1 MLMFIDFGIFEFIVE
16 LARVESPTMFVGF
29 LSFAFFSGLVSGL
42 ILCGIYQVRTMNK
55 LMNMGLK
62 EDGPLVKL
70 LDKAESLTGNGRGG
84 PNNEQIQ
91 NMVGSVFGA
100 LGLGAPP
107 DKTDDLG
114 LNKRRRG
121 KNGKRY

>member
-1 MLMFIDFGIFEFIVE
+1 MLMFVDFGISDFIVG
-16 LARVESPTMFVGF
+16 LARVESPMMFIGF
-29 LSFAFFSGLVSGL
+29 LSFAFFSGLISGL

-62 EDGPLVKL
+62 EDSPFLKL
-70 LDKAESLTGNGRGG
+70 LDKAESLTGSRGG

-114 LNKRRRG
+114 LSKRRRG